1 MFAGALMLCY
11 LPPAKSSHEKEQAF
25 VASKES
31 SVGIY
36 QGMKN
41 CYYLLTTPKFVY
53 LTFTMFANG
62 YIALFVPSQ
71 MNRQVKDSVSV
82 GIFMSI
88 YASRTSSPSS
98 LPSVGNCI

>member
-1 MFAGALMLCY
+1 
-11 LPPAKSSHEKEQAF
+11 
-25 VASKES
+25 
-31 SVGIY
+31 
-36 QGMKN
+36 MKN

-88 YASRTSSPSS
+88 YASRASPPSS